1 MKRSLL
7 PVVFFLCVFVVSC
20 GKNHYGLDPLWK
32 TQLDSL
38 IVATKH
44 EKVSLESYS
53 FRKQLLSEKDYG
65 SMMEE
70 LFNEEATVALGSV
83 DNPTMVRMGEILI
96 QGNVDES
103 SFKMEEYLKTGTGLV
118 DTKWSF
124 AGENY
129 RSVAVVSDEGV
140 VYDNIGWYL
149 LHHRTMET
157 KSEADT
163 TEASERSVDFSLSDY
178 GINEFG
184 MTLYYYVIWCTSSF
198 DNEGILTSFDMSA
211 SSEQHLGWSCDAA
224 VVHVSGVPNSTSYH
238 VFSWAYIYGFG
249 SSVSISYNGVNFSF
263 TGSGH
268 KASGTETHIAP
279 PAADSL
285 AVN

>member
-1 MKRSLL
+1 MRRSFLL
-7 PVVFFLCVFVVSC
+7 IVIFLSVLIVSC
-20 GKNHYGLDPLWK
+20 NRQHNGSDPLWK

-38 IVATKH
+38 IVVTKH

-53 FRKQLLSEKDYG
+53 FRKQLLSENDYE
-65 SMMEE
+65 SMLEE
-70 LFNEEATVALGSV
+70 IFNDKAIVAWGSV
-83 DNPTMVRMGEILI
+83 DNPTMIRMGELLI
-96 QGNVDES
+96 PGNNGDA
-103 SFKMEEYLKTGTGLV
+103 SFKMDEYLKTGTGLV

-129 RSVAVVSDEGV
+129 HSVAVVSDKGV

-149 LHHRTMET
+149 VRHNSTTT

-163 TEASERSVDFSLSDY
+163 TGVSGGSVDFSLSDY
-178 GINEFG
+178 ATNVFG
-184 MTLYYYVIWCTSSF
+184 TTLYHYAIWCTSSF
-198 DNEGILTSFDMSA
+198 NNEGILTNFDMSA
-211 SSEQHLGWSCDAA
+211 SSEHHLGWGCDAS
-224 VVHVSGVPNSTSYH
+224 VVHVSGEPNSTPYH

-249 SSVSISYNGVNFSF
+249 SPVSVSYNGLNFSF

-268 KASGTETHIAP
+268 KASGTETHTSP
-279 PAADSL
+279 QVADSR